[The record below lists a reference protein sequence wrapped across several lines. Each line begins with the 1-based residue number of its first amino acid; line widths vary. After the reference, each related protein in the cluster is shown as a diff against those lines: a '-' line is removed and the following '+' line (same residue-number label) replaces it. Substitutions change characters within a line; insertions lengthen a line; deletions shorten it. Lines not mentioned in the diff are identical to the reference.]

1 MISFLYIS
9 AQILGTIAFGFQ
21 IFSARSK
28 ERNKLTLFLGLSNI
42 FWVAHYVALGVPLAA
57 IIAALIAVQLIV
69 SSVVN
74 QRYRNP
80 IIVFFIL
87 LYWIAAYFTF
97 ENPLHLLPAVG
108 ASVVSVSFLL
118 SRSLTQLLPALGTS
132 VLSLTL
138 LSRDSAMA
146 VRIGAMTSFSMWMM
160 HGFVTGSIVEIAAN
174 GIPLATAFYG
184 LLAYDIGMK
193 LPSWVPFARGAKT
206 LPGNDK

>member
-1 MISFLYIS
+1 M
-9 AQILGTIAFGFQ
+9 
-21 IFSARSK
+21 
-28 ERNKLTLFLGLSNI
+28 
-42 FWVAHYVALGVPLAA
+42 ALGVPLAA

-74 QRYRNP
+74 QKYRNP

-87 LYWIAAYFTF
+87 LYWIAAYVTF

-108 ASVVSVSFLL
+108 ASAVSISFLL
-118 SRSLTQLLPALGTS
+118 SRSLTQLLPAVGTS

-146 VRIGAMTSFSMWMM
+146 VRIGAMSSFSMWMM
-160 HGFVTGSIVEIAAN
+160 HGFVTGSLVEIAAN

-193 LPSWVPFARGAKT
+193 PPSWIRITRSGKT
-206 LPGNDK
+206 LPDEDN